1 MTRLAGI
8 DIDAP
13 PELVVPIFLLG
24 LLLLSAV
31 AARLVRS
38 ASPRAG

>member
-8 DIDAP
+8 DIGAP
-13 PELVVPIFLLG
+13 PIVVVPIFLLG

-31 AARLVRS
+31 AARLV
-38 ASPRAG
+38 APSPRAG